1 MNSTDRLR
9 FALPRCDDLPQL
21 EKQLGDCGFRLPTET
36 ESFEVHRFEDPFED
50 DLDFEIFTLSPDDIG
65 TYVQRGIVQLGVLST
80 DVLYERE
87 VDVWRPFTFNF
98 GSYPVIL
105 GARRGQSLNSLTSRP
120 TVRLATPI
128 PRYTREWFTQ
138 RGFEVEV
145 IPVSENVQEAV
156 ALGLADG
163 FVDRLTDP
171 QKLVSAGFRALE
183 RLGTTHLKL
192 VANNASSARRRSTI
206 GRLIERLE
214 ATRPE
219 SQQPIAIPFDNED
232 AIR

>member
-1 MNSTDRLR
+1 MKATDRLR
-9 FALPRCDDLPQL
+9 FALPRCDDLPSL
-21 EKQLGDCGFRLPTET
+21 ESHLGSCGFELPEET
-36 ESFEVHRFEDPFED
+36 ESFEVHRFEDPFD
-50 DLDFEIFTLSPDDIG
+50 DELDFEIFTLSQDDIG

-80 DVLYERE
+80 EVLYERE

-98 GSYPVIL
+98 GSYPIIL
-105 GARRGQSLNSLTSRP
+105 GARRGQTLSSLTRGP
-120 TVRLATPI
+120 AVRLATPI

-145 IPVSENVQEAV
+145 IPVSENVHEAV

-171 QKLVSAGFRALE
+171 DDLVESGFRALE

-206 GRLIERLE
+206 GRLIQRLE
-214 ATRPE
+214 ATKPE
-219 SQQPIAIPFDNED
+219 SPPPISIPFDNED
-232 AIR
+232 AAR